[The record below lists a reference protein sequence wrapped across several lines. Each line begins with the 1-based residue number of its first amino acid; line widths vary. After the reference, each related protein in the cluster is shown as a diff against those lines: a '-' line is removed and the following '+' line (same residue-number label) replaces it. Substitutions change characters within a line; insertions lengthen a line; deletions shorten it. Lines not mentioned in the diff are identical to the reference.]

1 MAAVRKKRTSKKPK
15 TVNKSKFFLWTEK
28 RKAAA
33 LLLSTGTKTQR
44 EVCTEINITE
54 KTMCEWRKRPEFLG
68 EIDRLTLKN
77 ELATRAGLLREALK
91 GLRIK
96 EKHIEEDKNTHLH
109 YMQYIADLQGL
120 LKQKVELEG
129 NLNHSEEVVIYIPD
143 NGRDEKR
150 DEEEDQP

>member
-1 MAAVRKKRTSKKPK
+1 MAAVRKKTKPK
-15 TVNKSKFFLWTEK
+15 KRVNKSKVFLWTEK

-44 EVCTEINITE
+44 EVCVEINITE
-54 KTMCEWRKRPEFLG
+54 KTMCEWRKHPEFLE

-77 ELATRAGLLREALK
+77 ELATRAGLLREAIK

-109 YMQYIADLQGL
+109 YLHEIADLQGL
-120 LKQKVELEG
+120 LKQKVDLEG

-143 NGRDEKR
+143 NGRDETKN
-150 DEEEDQP
+150 EEE